1 MNKNDNDDKEEI
13 KLNRYLKIEK
23 DDMIF
28 IILKIDKELKFFEY
42 SQFLIS
48 SNRFI

>member
-1 MNKNDNDDKEEI
+1 MNENDNDDKEEI

-28 IILKIDKELKFFEY
+28 VN
-42 SQFLIS
+42 SQERREMI
-48 SNRFI
+48 RI